1 VSFSAA
7 QTVPAVRLS
16 LEVTTAAGSTF
27 DVRSYVQDRLRSVGI
42 EVGDRC
48 ERCDATLSVQYRQS
62 FGKSLLNGAVATE
75 IESLF
80 RLATP
85 QLGNLWAE
93 RVVARSPDLAVQA
106 STSES
111 LRQYSIETFKSD
123 LFAHY
128 LGGWVLVK
136 LGRLEEAVL
145 LERAVTNTS
154 PYTAISY
161 RPAKQAVPILR
172 AMGLKGGKA
181 LLAALVHPNWDVR
194 ADAAAA
200 LGEIR
205 MTTAMNVLEQLSR
218 DDKEELVRRAAR
230 DAIARLRKET
240 R

>member
-1 VSFSAA
+1 VA
-7 QTVPAVRLS
+7 AVRLS
-16 LEVTTAAGSTF
+16 LQVTAAAGSTF
-27 DVRSYVQDRLRSVGI
+27 DVTSYVRDRLQSAGI

-48 ERCDATLSVQYRQS
+48 ERCDATLSVQYRES
-62 FGKSLLNGAVATE
+62 LGKSFLNGAVATE

-85 QLGNLWAE
+85 QLRNLWAE
-93 RVVARSPDLAVQA
+93 RVVAQSPDLAVQA

-123 LFAHY
+123 LYAHY
-128 LGGWVLVK
+128 LGDWVLVR
-136 LGRLEEAVL
+136 LGRLEESAV

-161 RPAKQAVPILR
+161 RPAKQAIPILR
-172 AMGLKGGKA
+172 AMGVKGGNA

-200 LGEIR
+200 LGEIG
-205 MTTAMNVLEQLSR
+205 MTTAVNMLEQLSR